1 MTSKLPSLF
10 IGSSVEGL
18 HTAYAIQQALDYDA
32 EPTVWNQGLFQP
44 SQSVFSELVKRLSKF
59 EFAVFVFSLD
69 DTLKLRGSEFRSV
82 RDNVI
87 FEMGLFM
94 GALGPS
100 RCFYLVPRTA
110 EALHLPSDLAGIVPL
125 TYNPARSDNNLLA
138 ALGPACNEIRTAIKL
153 QTKAVMLEGFHN
165 KEQKHME
172 SATEKLQRYLD
183 TWNGE
188 LMTQTRELVRNG
200 VPMSI
205 YDLDEK
211 NGIEWTAFIKVFYFL
226 ESLSAAVMAD
236 EIDGDAA
243 RHVFGN
249 ALLAVWK
256 HASTALALPNHVE
269 DRWNPLPHMAQLS
282 ARWESK

>member
-44 SQSVFSELVKRLSKF
+44 SQSVFSELFKNLPKF

-69 DTLKLRGSEFRSV
+69 DTLKLRGAEFRAV

-110 EALHLPSDLAGIVPL
+110 EALHLPSDLAGIVAL
-125 TYNPARSDNNLLA
+125 SYNPIRSDNNLLA

-153 QTKAVMLEGFHN
+153 QTKAVKMSRVLDPEHRLR
-165 KEQKHME
+165 E
-172 SATEKLQRYLD
+172 SATEKLQRYIRAWD
-183 TWNGE
+183 GE
-188 LMTQTRELVRNG
+188 LLSQAREIVRQG
-200 VPMSI
+200 VPLSI
-205 YDLDEK
+205 YELDED
-211 NGIEWTAFIKVFYFL
+211 NSIAWAAFAKVFYFL
-226 ESLSAAVMAD
+226 ESLCAAVMAG
-236 EIDGDAA
+236 EIDSDAA
-243 RHVFGN
+243 KQVFGKV
-249 ALLAVWK
+249 LLAVWK
-256 HASTALALPNHVE
+256 HASTALTTPNHVE
-269 DRWNPLPHMAQLS
+269 ESWNPLPHMALLN
-282 ARWESK
+282 ARWNT